1 MKKLRKFLEGRFEI
15 ENMYHLIAKDIN
27 DERVLFQSTAV
38 IRFIE
43 EFSIIEKDSLEF
55 FTKEEV
61 KTEFIDGN
69 EKNNAFLKR
78 VGELHASK
86 IYEEALNIKKRLSEF
101 KNITNEIDINSEIE
115 RLTYKLLQD
124 RTKIF
129 ADVVALDINIKS
141 KESEL
146 LGKSKSFFLS
156 DKISDLELF
165 KVNDDRFEN
174 KISEDFF
181 IIKEFSEEEKS
192 KFFNL
197 AVNS

>member
-1 MKKLRKFLEGRFEI
+1 M
-15 ENMYHLIAKDIN
+15 
-27 DERVLFQSTAV
+27 V

-43 EFSIIEKDSLEF
+43 EFSIIEKDSSEF

-141 KESEL
+141 QESEL

>member
-1 MKKLRKFLEGRFEI
+1 M
-15 ENMYHLIAKDIN
+15 
-27 DERVLFQSTAV
+27 V

-43 EFSIIEKDSLEF
+43 EFSILEKDSLKF
-55 FTKEEV
+55 FTKEET

-86 IYEEALNIKKRLSEF
+86 MYEEALNIKKRLSEF

-129 ADVVALDINIKS
+129 ADVVVLDINIKS

-165 KVNDDRFEN
+165 KINDDRFEN

-181 IIKEFSEEEKS
+181 VIKEFSEEEKS

>member
-1 MKKLRKFLEGRFEI
+1 M
-15 ENMYHLIAKDIN
+15 
-27 DERVLFQSTAV
+27 V

-78 VGELHASK
+78 VEELHASK
-86 IYEEALNIKKRLSEF
+86 IYEEALNIKKRLSEI

-115 RLTYKLLQD
+115 RFTYKLLQD

-174 KISEDFF
+174 EISEDFF